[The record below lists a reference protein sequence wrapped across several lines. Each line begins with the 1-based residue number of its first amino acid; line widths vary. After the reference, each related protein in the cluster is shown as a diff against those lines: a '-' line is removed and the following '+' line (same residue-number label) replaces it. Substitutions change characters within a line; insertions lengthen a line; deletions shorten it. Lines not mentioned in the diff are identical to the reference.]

1 MGKKAKT
8 FEKKKKVQER
18 KRRLQTDLAERDGA
32 KLDALIRAMGASSES
47 EAVRRMIRFLHTVTA
62 LANGDLI
69 TLNVKGE
76 KLIVP
81 F

>member
-8 FEKKKKVQER
+8 FEKKKKVQKR

-32 KLDALIRAMGASSES
+32 KLDALILSMGASSES
-47 EAVRRMIRFLHTVTA
+47 EAVRRMIRFLYTVTA
-62 LANGDLI
+62 LAHGDFI